1 MSFLQRYDRYDMLHH
16 PISLLRNEINRTFQ
30 RFFDD
35 PFFAQPATFMPTMN
49 MKEEANRYVV
59 EAELPGMEMKDVDIE
74 VHGNLLT
81 IRGERKVEERKQGER
96 MHVMESRYGSFQRTI
111 PLPENANADQIT
123 AEHKNGILKIYI
135 PKDPDKKS
143 RKIEI
148 KDLNH

>member
-1 MSFLQRYDRYDMLHH
+1 MRFLQPYDRYDMLHH

-35 PFFAQPATFMPTMN
+35 PFLAQPATFMPTMN

-59 EAELPGMEMKDVDIE
+59 EAELPGLEMKDVDIE
-74 VHGNLLT
+74 VQGNLLT

-148 KDLNH
+148 KDLHH